1 MKKIAII
8 VLAFAMAFGAV
19 SCKEKGEADISVW
32 TTYDTVK
39 ILRDK
44 TYNETMPAKL
54 RFSAVK
60 NEYESAQLI
69 VTANKAVRSYDVELS
84 DLKGETAKYFLLKI
98 LRYITRNIF
107 R

>member
-39 ILRDK
+39 FRGI
-44 TYNETMPAKL
+44 KL
-54 RFSAVK
+54 ITKQCRR
-60 NEYESAQLI
+60 N
-69 VTANKAVRSYDVELS
+69 S
-84 DLKGETAKYFLLKI
+84 DFPQ
-98 LRYITRNIF
+98 
-107 R
+107 